1 MKKIIF
7 ALFMF
12 ITIMGLFSCNLYK
25 SLDNNENNH
34 EDFDYS
40 EPKEIDFNIIYQNTN
55 TDEDCSFLA
64 ENNSILINS
73 LEEFNNS
80 IISQIDIQGI
90 DSNYFNKKILIICK
104 FTFSTISHCIDIN
117 SITRNNDN
125 LIVYYDILQTSL
137 DSFLNEIIIVEI
149 EKLCSIDIKCIKM
162 HPNIKQILSVDQED
176 KIIKSCYDFFI
187 KNGDDSVDM
196 ESIQIEYIYGDFFNK
211 MIFKVKRGAFL
222 SFTAVIL
229 GSITLTFPDSNT
241 PLVWYN
247 GLIYELNEAYNN
259 GIVSDFDIQLLQ
271 ILILEGE

>member
-90 DSNYFNKKILIICK
+90 DSNYFNKKSLIICK

-176 KIIKSCYDFFI
+176 KIIKSCYDFF
-187 KNGDDSVDM
+187 
-196 ESIQIEYIYGDFFNK
+196 NK